1 MAAALAAASGVPGT
15 LAAPPESP
23 GGHESSTGFALVGR
37 GFVTFTVAW
46 ITPRLVDHPYYQQ
59 WITRRDEQDSHRRA
73 SAAYTLMLLELANRS
88 SLSVEGYLS
97 VNVRLRVEEERHRPV
112 ADASFAA
119 DHPTLVPTQLVE
131 HVDSGETLVRVYAFP
146 KVGPEAQEVFFVVRP
161 LWLLRRRTQVG
172 HLPEFELRFQ
182 PGRLALPP

>member
-1 MAAALAAASGVPGT
+1 MLAAATGVPGA

-23 GGHESSTGFALVGR
+23 EGHEASTGFALVGR

-59 WITRRDEQDSHRRA
+59 WNTRRDEQDSHRRA
-73 SAAYTLMLLELANRS
+73 SAAYTVMLLELANRS

-97 VNVRLRVEEERHRPV
+97 VNVRLRVDGERCRPV

-119 DHPTLVPTQLVE
+119 DHPTLVPTQLLE
-131 HVDSGETLVRVYAFP
+131 HVDPGETFVRVYAFP
-146 KVGPEAQEVFFVVRP
+146 KVGPEAQEVFFIVRP
-161 LWLLRRRTQVG
+161 LWLLRRRTQVS

-182 PGRLALPP
+182 PGHLALPP